1 MKTEQFLTF
10 CKESGYNRVE
20 VKNIT
25 GFKEIES
32 ALKYEV
38 ERQKKEMSEGNIIK
52 HVMGFGKR
60 SHHNSSLLK
69 ALHIKPVDKIITE
82 NRLSLYNRLFKA
94 STPVLQLQCILLTKY
109 VLNKKLYYGTLIEK
123 LVNDGFNPMDVA
135 FNKMTLPPVPGDNED
150 DLVTHENF
158 MKPWSNE
165 HIIACL
171 LTKAF

>member
-1 MKTEQFLTF
+1 
-10 CKESGYNRVE
+10 
-20 VKNIT
+20 
-25 GFKEIES
+25 
-32 ALKYEV
+32 
-38 ERQKKEMSEGNIIK
+38 
-52 HVMGFGKR
+52 MGFGKR
-60 SHHNSSLLK
+60 SHHSSLLK

-123 LVNDGFNPMDVA
+123 LINDGFNPMDVA

-150 DLVTHENF
+150 GVVDSLKYLVTHENF